1 LKRKKREYPRKIM
14 EINEYRERAIQIID
28 RYLSKEITAK
38 EASDWALKK
47 IISDEF
53 EGLPPDITEAI
64 LCIFDLHDIDVPNAS
79 WVPGTDTFIKCKTEL
94 ENNR

>member
-1 LKRKKREYPRKIM
+1 M
-14 EINEYRERAIQIID
+14 EINEYREKTIQIIN

-53 EGLPPDITEAI
+53 EQLPPDITEA
-64 LCIFDLHDIDVPNAS
+64 LHCLFDLHDIDVPEAS
-79 WVPGTDTFIKCKTEL
+79 WVPGIETFIKCKIEL